1 MGEMCAGTPTALA
14 ALLADP
20 ARVAEVPADE
30 RQAVLDALAVHEG
43 RCRLVREL
51 LTAHLARGAE
61 AKNGSARPQPPFALH
76 QAAGLLD
83 KNTAWLRRKAQAGR
97 VPGAQKVGRSWMFD
111 RASFDR
117 WRSRREVG

>member
-1 MGEMCAGTPTALA
+1 VSDHTDIT

-20 ARVAEVPADE
+20 ARAVELPAEE

-51 LTAHLARGAE
+51 LTVNLARGAE
-61 AKNGSARPQPPFALH
+61 SKNGSATPQPAYELEE
-76 QAAGLLD
+76 AAGLLH
-83 KNTAWLRRKAQAGR
+83 KSTAWLQRKAKAGR

-111 RASFDR
+111 RTPFDR
-117 WRSRREVG
+117 WRGRQEVG